1 MTPPHPAS
9 SPAERPADRLT
20 DRKREAIVAAAI
32 AEFRAHG
39 FEATSMD
46 RIATRAEVSKR
57 TVYNHF
63 PSKETL
69 FADILMQLWN
79 VSAPERELAYRNDVP
94 LRDQLRELLAAKL
107 RMLNDSN
114 LLDLARVAIA
124 AAIHSP
130 ERAQDM
136 VARLSEKEEGLL
148 VWLRAAQ
155 DDGKLRGA
163 DPAFAAQQLHGMLKT
178 FGFWPQVTMGEPPL
192 PAALQQHIVATTV
205 DMFLAMYDRP
215 NIG

>member
-1 MTPPHPAS
+1 MTDAP
-9 SPAERPADRLT
+9 RLT
-20 DRKREAIVAAAI
+20 DRKRDAILAAAI
-32 AEFRAHG
+32 AEFRANG

-63 PSKETL
+63 PSKDVL
-69 FADILMQLWN
+69 FADILVQLWN
-79 VSAPERELAYRNDVP
+79 VSASERELAYRSDVP

-107 RMLNDSN
+107 RMLNDTH

-130 ERAQDM
+130 ERAQNM
-136 VARLSEKEEGLL
+136 VARLGEKEEGLL

-163 DPAFAAQQLHGMLKT
+163 DPVFAAQQLHGMLKT
-178 FGFWPQVTMGEPPL
+178 FGFWPQVTMGEAPL
-192 PAALQQHIVATTV
+192 SAERQEHIVAATI
-205 DMFLAMYDRP
+205 DMFLARYDRP
-215 NIG
+215 DPDGSGRLDA

>member
-1 MTPPHPAS
+1 MTDAP
-9 SPAERPADRLT
+9 RLT
-20 DRKREAIVAAAI
+20 DRKRDAILAAAI
-32 AEFRAHG
+32 AEFRANG

-63 PSKETL
+63 PSKEVL
-69 FADILMQLWN
+69 FADILVQLWN
-79 VSAPERELAYRNDVP
+79 VSASERELAYRSDVP

-107 RMLNDSN
+107 RMLNDTH

-130 ERAQDM
+130 ERAQNM
-136 VARLSEKEEGLL
+136 VARLGEKEEGLL

-155 DDGKLRGA
+155 DDGKLRGKYRIGA
-163 DPAFAAQQLHGMLKT
+163 QDLRLLAAGHDGRGAPVGGT
-178 FGFWPQVTMGEPPL
+178 AGAHRCGDDRYVPGQV
-192 PAALQQHIVATTV
+192 
-205 DMFLAMYDRP
+205 
-215 NIG
+215 

>member
-1 MTPPHPAS
+1 MTDAP
-9 SPAERPADRLT
+9 RLT
-20 DRKREAIVAAAI
+20 DRKRDAILAAAI
-32 AEFRAHG
+32 AEFRANG

-63 PSKETL
+63 PSKEAL

-94 LRDQLRELLAAKL
+94 LRDQLQELLAAKL
-107 RMLNDSN
+107 RMLNDPH

-130 ERAQDM
+130 ERAQSM
-136 VARLSEKEEGLL
+136 VARLGEKEEGLL
-148 VWLRAAQ
+148 IWLRAAQ

-178 FGFWPQVTMGEPPL
+178 FAFWPQVTMGEPPL
-192 PAALQQHIVATTV
+192 AAERQKAVVAATV

-215 NIG
+215 DRG